1 MLNCCY
7 CRSADKAGQPSA
19 GKFVLQSSNMNKLTR
34 YTLILLMPAIFAQ
47 CSYSQTSSNKKIMTM
62 DSAEKKSPLYSHTD
76 SKPVNVPDAEWQKIL
91 PANVYQIARL
101 KGTERPWSSPFETSK
116 EIGTYYCAV
125 CGNPLFKSDTKF
137 ESGCGW
143 PSFYEPISKSS
154 IIYEKDNTHGM
165 SRTEV
170 MCGRCKS
177 HLGHV
182 FEDGPPPTGL
192 RYCINGVVL
201 DFEKA
206 AAAEKKYNEK
216 KEEH

>member
-1 MLNCCY
+1 
-7 CRSADKAGQPSA
+7 
-19 GKFVLQSSNMNKLTR
+19 
-34 YTLILLMPAIFAQ
+34 
-47 CSYSQTSSNKKIMTM
+47 M
-62 DSAEKKSPLYSHTD
+62 DSTKKENNPAYSRTD
-76 SKPVNVPDAEWQKIL
+76 STKVNLTDEEWKKIL
-91 PANVYQIARL
+91 PAEVYQIARQ
-101 KGTERPWSSPFETSK
+101 KGTERPWSSKFEHSK

-143 PSFYEPISKSS
+143 PSFYEPVTKGS
-154 IIYEKDNTHGM
+154 IIYQPDNSHGM

-170 MCGRCKS
+170 LCGRCKS

-182 FEDGPPPTGL
+182 FDDGPPPTGL

-206 AAAEKKYNEK
+206 KEAEKKYKDGQEGQ
-216 KEEH
+216 

>member
-1 MLNCCY
+1 
-7 CRSADKAGQPSA
+7 
-19 GKFVLQSSNMNKLTR
+19 
-34 YTLILLMPAIFAQ
+34 
-47 CSYSQTSSNKKIMTM
+47 M
-62 DSAEKKSPLYSHTD
+62 DSTKKQNPVYSHSD
-76 SKPVNVPDAEWQKIL
+76 SSKVNLSEDEWKKIL
-91 PANVYQIARL
+91 PKDVYDVARR
-101 KGTERPWSSPFETSK
+101 KGTERPWTSPFEQSK

-125 CGNPLFKSDTKF
+125 CGNPLFRSDTKF

-143 PSFYEPISKSS
+143 PSFYEPISKES
-154 IIYEKDNTHGM
+154 IIYARDNSFGM
-165 SRTEV
+165 ERTEV

-206 AAAEKKYNEK
+206 KDAEKKYNEDK
-216 KEEH
+216 KLHS

>member
-1 MLNCCY
+1 MARCIFLIIAKVLASCQHPQSKNTY
-7 CRSADKAGQPSA
+7 QMADHSK
-19 GKFVLQSSNMNKLTR
+19 N
-34 YTLILLMPAIFAQ
+34 PA
-47 CSYSQTSSNKKIMTM
+47 YSR
-62 DSAEKKSPLYSHTD
+62 TD
-76 SKPVNVPDAEWQKIL
+76 STSVSLSDNEWKKLLPDE
-91 PANVYQIARL
+91 VYRIARE
-101 KGTERPWSSPFETSK
+101 KGTEAPYTSPFEESK

-143 PSFYEPISKSS
+143 PSFYEPVSKSS
-154 IIYEKDNTHGM
+154 IIYLPDNSYGM
-165 SRTEV
+165 QRTEV
-170 MCGRCKS
+170 ECGRCKS

-206 AAAEKKYNEK
+206 AEAEKKYNDSSAANPK
-216 KEEH
+216 